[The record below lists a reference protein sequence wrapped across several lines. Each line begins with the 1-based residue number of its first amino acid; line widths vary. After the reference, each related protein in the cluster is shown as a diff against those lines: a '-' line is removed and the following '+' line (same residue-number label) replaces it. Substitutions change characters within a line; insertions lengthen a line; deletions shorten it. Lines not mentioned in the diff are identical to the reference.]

1 MSKGVYYDFIN
12 IYDSTD
18 ALTTRMNPKPI
29 GSQIWFPSV
38 RAQCHCFPTAWKRKS
53 IRMVVGSRPEVTE
66 GGQRA
71 EVTGGQTPTT
81 ILILLRFQVVGKRKK
96 LQTANQRY
104 FLPKI
109 HFSTTYQK
117 MGVLA
122 LMVAEIWA
130 ISFWRF
136 AYQFCKIIQNASFA
150 SEILESTCLSDVLI

>member
-1 MSKGVYYDFIN
+1 MFQMDKTGVQKIVKF
-12 IYDSTD
+12 
-18 ALTTRMNPKPI
+18 AKW
-29 GSQIWFPSV
+29 SQNG
-38 RAQCHCFPTAWKRKS
+38 AS

-96 LQTANQRY
+96 LQTANQSY
-104 FLPKI
+104 LLPKI

-122 LMVAEIWA
+122 LMVAEI
-130 ISFWRF
+130 
-136 AYQFCKIIQNASFA
+136 
-150 SEILESTCLSDVLI
+150 